1 LRQNG
6 ICEVVI
12 CAGYLG
18 QLIADFVGDG
28 SKFGLSV
35 RFSYDGAKPL
45 GTGGAIKRAL
55 PLLGDAFW
63 VMYGDA
69 YLNVVF
75 RQVADFFLSRDKL
88 GLMTV
93 YKNNNQWDTSN
104 VVFLNDLVVKY
115 DKQRVTADMQYIDYG
130 VALLSRACFDDFAKD
145 TFFDLAEVYQRL
157 VNKKEML
164 GYEVK
169 ERFYEIGS
177 LRGLAETRKYLS
189 SLSVAH

>member
-1 LRQNG
+1 MPLPVAILAGGLSTRLYPATEKNPKALLDVAGKPFIAYQLENLRQNG

-104 VVFLNDLVVKY
+104 VVFFK
-115 DKQRVTADMQYIDYG
+115 
-130 VALLSRACFDDFAKD
+130 
-145 TFFDLAEVYQRL
+145 
-157 VNKKEML
+157 
-164 GYEVK
+164 
-169 ERFYEIGS
+169 
-177 LRGLAETRKYLS
+177 
-189 SLSVAH
+189 